1 MQQERTYTEYRRG
14 DEVRVRIGGRAYAAT
29 VVEAGPRYIDVE
41 LADGGRED
49 IPRENIELVWRA
61 Q

>member
-14 DEVRVRIGGRAYAAT
+14 DEVRVRIGGRAYAA
-29 VVEAGPRYIDVE
+29 E